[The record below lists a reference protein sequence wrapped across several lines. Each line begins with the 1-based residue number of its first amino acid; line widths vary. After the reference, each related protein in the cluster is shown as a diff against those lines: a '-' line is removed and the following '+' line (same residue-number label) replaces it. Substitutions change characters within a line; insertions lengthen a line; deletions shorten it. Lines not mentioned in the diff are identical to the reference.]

1 MRKAELK
8 RKTEETDI
16 KLTLVLDGSGTAD
29 IQSGIGFLDHMLTLW
44 TRHGLFDLQLRC
56 KGDTQVDDHHSTED
70 IGIVLGQAFRKAL
83 GDGAGICRYADICL
97 PMDEALVLEAADI
110 SGRGGLYTD
119 ISFPSQKIGSFDT
132 ELIREFLNAFAVNAG
147 LTLHV
152 RMLAGQN
159 SHHMAEAVFKA
170 LGRVLSAA
178 SRQDPRLEG
187 IIPSSKGVLL

>member
-16 KLTLVLDGSGTAD
+16 EMALVLDGSGRAD
-29 IQSGIGFLDHMLTLW
+29 IGSGIGFLDHMLTLW
-44 TRHGLFDLQLRC
+44 TRHGMFDLQLSC
-56 KGDTQVDDHHSTED
+56 KGDTEVDDHHSTED

-97 PMDEALVLEAADI
+97 PMDEALVLAAVDI

-119 ISFPSQKIGSFDT
+119 ISFPSQKVGSFDT

-147 LTLHV
+147 ITLHV

-159 SHHMAEAVFKA
+159 THHMAEAVFKA
-170 LGRVLSAA
+170 LGRILDAA
-178 SRQDPRLEG
+178 SRKDPQKEG